1 MARSKSP
8 NPRATR
14 NRKPAKSHAKKS
26 GPLVFLSKFTQQ
38 ILSTHLNRILLGGVA
53 IFAIGMVLG
62 VAFVVNFTGD
72 APEASKSPIAE
83 QREGQSLDN
92 RADRGPDQLHYR
104 VPVQVVKEQPQERLK
119 APAVPKNTKTKNL
132 VKEVKKSKP
141 KQQQARS
148 TVGTKPR
155 KPKPQ
160 KPVLAPKPTRKV
172 TPKKTAK
179 KSTNRGTQNGANA
192 PWRKYA
198 VLTPRIGR
206 RPAISIVL
214 DDLGIDQRRTG
225 AAIAM
230 PAPLTLAFIPY
241 GYNLRT
247 HTARAHAS
255 GHELLVHIPME
266 PLNAAADPGKNALL
280 TTLTKKQL
288 RSRLEWNL
296 TRFQGYVGI
305 NNHMGSKFTAW
316 GPGMKIVL
324 QTLKNRGLLFLDSK
338 TNKDTR
344 GYHLAKSLTVP
355 HAVRDVFIDHV
366 ISEESITRQLKLLE
380 KIARETGGAIGIGH
394 PHDATIAALKIWIPA
409 AKKRGIVFVPI
420 SALVKR
426 KFLSG

>member
-1 MARSKSP
+1 
-8 NPRATR
+8 
-14 NRKPAKSHAKKS
+14 
-26 GPLVFLSKFTQQ
+26 
-38 ILSTHLNRILLGGVA
+38 
-53 IFAIGMVLG
+53 MVLG

-72 APEASKSPIAE
+72 TPEASKGLITQQQA
-83 QREGQSLDN
+83 GHLFD
-92 RADRGPDQLHYR
+92 RASDQGANQGADQPLYR
-104 VPVQVVKEQPQERLK
+104 VPVQVVKEQPQEHLK
-119 APAVPKNTKTKNL
+119 STTVLKSKKPKNPA
-132 VKEVKKSKP
+132 KEAIISKP
-141 KQQQARS
+141 TQQQVRSAR
-148 TVGTKPR
+148 TAEPG

-160 KPVLAPKPTRKV
+160 KSVVAPKPARKS
-172 TPKKTAK
+172 TAK
-179 KSTNRGTQNGANA
+179 KTTQKNTNLGTRNGANA

-198 VLTPRIGR
+198 ILTPTIGT

-225 AAIAM
+225 NAIDM

-266 PLNAAADPGKNALL
+266 PLDMAANPGKNALL
-280 TTLTKKQL
+280 TTLTEKQL

-344 GYHLAKSLTVP
+344 GYRLAKSLSVP

-366 ISEESITRQLKLLE
+366 ISEESITRQLRLLE
-380 KIARETGGAIGIGH
+380 KIARERGGAIGIGH

-420 SALVKR
+420 SVLVKR